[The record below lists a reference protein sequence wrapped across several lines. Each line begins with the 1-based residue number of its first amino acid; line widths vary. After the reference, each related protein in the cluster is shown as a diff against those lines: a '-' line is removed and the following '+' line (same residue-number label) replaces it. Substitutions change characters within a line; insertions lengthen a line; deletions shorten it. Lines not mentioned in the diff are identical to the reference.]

1 MMARLAAKSGY
12 HEGEGGI
19 AMKMPVLRYGAV
31 ALACLVLA
39 ACKDRPEP
47 VKPIASLPLVCCID
61 F

>member
-1 MMARLAAKSGY
+1 
-12 HEGEGGI
+12 
-19 AMKMPVLRYGAV
+19 MKMRVLRYGAA

-47 VKPIASLPLVCCID
+47 VKPIASLPLVCFID